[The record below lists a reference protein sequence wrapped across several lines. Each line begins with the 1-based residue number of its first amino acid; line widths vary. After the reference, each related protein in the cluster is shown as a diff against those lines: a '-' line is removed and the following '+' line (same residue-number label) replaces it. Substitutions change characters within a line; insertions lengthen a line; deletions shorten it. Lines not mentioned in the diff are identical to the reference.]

1 MLVMIAMPI
10 GADDGPWEDTVD
22 GVLHINDDWIHQ
34 DEIDA
39 WREEVAPLWAISE
52 NHRLWRE
59 REIHLGECM

>member
-1 MLVMIAMPI
+1 MLVMIAMLT

-39 WREEVAPLWAISE
+39 WREEVAPSGQYPRI
-52 NHRLWRE
+52 
-59 REIHLGECM
+59 IDYGEKGRYI

>member
-1 MLVMIAMPI
+1 MIVMTPIPI

-39 WREEVAPLWAISE
+39 WREEVAPLWQYPRI
-52 NHRLWRE
+52 
-59 REIHLGECM
+59 IDYGEKGRCI

>member
-1 MLVMIAMPI
+1 MIVMITIPI

-39 WREEVAPLWAISE
+39 WKKLHPCGNIPES
-52 NHRLWRE
+52 
-59 REIHLGECM
+59 